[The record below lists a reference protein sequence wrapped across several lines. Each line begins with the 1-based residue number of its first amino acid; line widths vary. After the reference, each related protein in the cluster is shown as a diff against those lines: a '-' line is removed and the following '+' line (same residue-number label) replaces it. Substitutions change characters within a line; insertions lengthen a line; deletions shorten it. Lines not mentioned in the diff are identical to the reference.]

1 MTRTFTKLGDK
12 LLTRLVP
19 SAKASAACWTEYC
32 CGYKYCRYCCYH
44 DSTGET
50 NCGPYDYC

>member
-12 LLTRLVP
+12 RLMP

-32 CGYKYCRYCCYH
+32 CQGKFCRTCCYH
-44 DSTGET
+44 DHSGEVS
-50 NCGPYDYC
+50 CGSFDYC